1 MKNITRKELIA
12 SSAAAVLAIAIAIG
26 GIYAY
31 NVYQTTALKNN
42 EIDASAQK
50 SYDTYTEKYNDIMSK
65 LEDDSTHDDLVA
77 VITELNKLYS
87 EIDKNSFKL
96 HDGNYF
102 NNADIMEKITSSI
115 SDLKARL
122 IKSYND
128 SFGNTVISDDT
139 IGSAAKDQLNSAI
152 ENLNTL
158 KGTIAAD
165 KTTLEGIL
173 DENDTASIDEIVSN
187 IDNKVGDYT
196 NRISE
201 LDKKEAEEKATAE
214 ASANAGNTSGGSGSG
229 SYSGGGY
236 SSGYRDGGYSG
247 GSSSSGGYTAPD
259 GTQLHYNSN
268 YDLYMSDSI
277 DDGDPE
283 VPGTTAWVRKYHP
296 DWAGN
301 HN

>member
-26 GIYAY
+26 GICAY
-31 NVYQTTALKNN
+31 NVYQTTALKNK
-42 EIDASAQK
+42 EIDTVAQK
-50 SYDTYTEKYNDIMSK
+50 NYNSYTEKYNDIISK
-65 LEDDSTHDDLVA
+65 LKDDSTHDDLVA
-77 VITELNKLYS
+77 AITEFNKLYS

-96 HDGNYF
+96 HDGNYL

-128 SFGNTVISDDT
+128 SFSNTVISDDA
-139 IGSAAKDQLNSAI
+139 IGSATKEQLNSAI
-152 ENLNTL
+152 ENLSTL
-158 KGTIAAD
+158 KDTITAD

-173 DENDTASIDEIVSN
+173 DENDTASIDEIVNN
-187 IDNKVGDYT
+187 IDTKVGDYT

-201 LDKKEAEEKATAE
+201 LDKKEAEEKAAAE
-214 ASANAGNTSGGSGSG
+214 ASANTGDASGNSGSG
-229 SYSGGGY
+229 S
-236 SSGYRDGGYSG
+236 YSG

-283 VPGTTAWVRKYHP
+283 TPGTTAWVRKYHP
-296 DWAGN
+296 DWSGN

>member
-26 GIYAY
+26 GICAY
-31 NVYQTTALKNN
+31 NVYQTTALKNK
-42 EIDASAQK
+42 EIDTAAQK
-50 SYDTYTEKYNDIMSK
+50 NYNSYTEKYNDIISK
-65 LEDDSTHDDLVA
+65 LKDDSTHDDLVA
-77 VITELNKLYS
+77 AITEFNKLYS

-96 HDGNYF
+96 HDGNYL

-128 SFGNTVISDDT
+128 SFSNTVISDDA
-139 IGSAAKDQLNSAI
+139 IGSATKEQLNSAI
-152 ENLNTL
+152 ENLSTL
-158 KGTIAAD
+158 KDTITAD

-173 DENDTASIDEIVSN
+173 DENDTASIDEIVNN
-187 IDNKVGDYT
+187 IDTKVGDYT

-201 LDKKEAEEKATAE
+201 LDKKEAEEKAAAE
-214 ASANAGNTSGGSGSG
+214 ASANTGDASGNSGSG
-229 SYSGGGY
+229 SYSG
-236 SSGYRDGGYSG
+236 GGYSG

-283 VPGTTAWVRKYHP
+283 TPGTTAWVRKYHP
-296 DWAGN
+296 DWSGN